1 MDNPTFID
9 EENIPMIHQ
18 DEEDYNEQYDTLD
31 TSRIDETSFSYP
43 FLKKKQ
49 HQLFGFSKK

>member
-1 MDNPTFID
+1 MDDPTFID

-18 DEEDYNEQYDTLD
+18 DEEDYNERYDAPD

-49 HQLFGFSKK
+49 QQLFGFSKK